1 MENKN
6 TISCI
11 FDIGQVFLSYLCYHI
26 TNMIRISWEIQF
38 LVLPLPY
45 HLYINIYMSTIN
57 PFARPLYVMLK
68 PAGSL
73 CNLRCKYCYYLEKNN
88 LYQEQKS
95 HVISDQMLE
104 KFIKEYIESQ
114 TTPDVLFC
122 WHGGETL
129 MRPISFYRKAL
140 ELQRTYARGRRIDN
154 SIQTNATLLTDEW
167 CEFFRENNFL
177 VGVSIDGPQEFHDE
191 YRRTATGKPTFHKV
205 MQGIRLLNK
214 HGVEWNALAVVN
226 DFNADYPLD
235 FYHFFKE
242 IGCHYI
248 QFTPIV
254 ERKVNRNDG
263 LSLAPGMEEGGELI
277 DFSVTPEQWGN
288 FLCTIFDEWV
298 RNDVGQYYI
307 QIFDAT
313 LANWVGVQPGL
324 CTLAKECGHAG
335 VMEFNGDVYSCDHF
349 VYPEHLLGNIQNKTI
364 TEMMYGEKQ
373 KAFSRLKHDCL
384 PQQCR
389 ECQWQF
395 ACHGECPKN
404 RFVRD
409 KYGNPGL
416 NYLCKGYRQFFE
428 HVKPYMDFMK
438 GELAAQRPPANVMN
452 FVINAE

>member
-1 MENKN
+1 M
-6 TISCI
+6 
-11 FDIGQVFLSYLCYHI
+11 
-26 TNMIRISWEIQF
+26 
-38 LVLPLPY
+38 LPLPY

-129 MRPISFYRKAL
+129 MRPISFYRRAL
-140 ELQRTYARGRRIDN
+140 ELQRRYAGGRRIDN

-167 CEFFRENNFL
+167 CQFFRENNFL

-226 DFNADYPLD
+226 DFNAEYPLD

-254 ERKVNRNDG
+254 ERKVIRNDG

-298 RNDVGQYYI
+298 RNDVGNYYI

-373 KAFSRLKHDCL
+373 KEFARLKHDCL

-404 RFVRD
+404 RFTRD

-416 NYLCKGYRQFFE
+416 NYLCRGYRQFFE

-438 GELAAQRPPANVMN
+438 GELAAKRPPANVMN

>member
-1 MENKN
+1 
-6 TISCI
+6 
-11 FDIGQVFLSYLCYHI
+11 
-26 TNMIRISWEIQF
+26 
-38 LVLPLPY
+38 
-45 HLYINIYMSTIN
+45 MSTIN

-73 CNLRCKYCYYLEKNN
+73 CNLRCKYCYYLEKNA
-88 LYQEQKS
+88 LYTEQKN
-95 HVISDQMLE
+95 HVISDEMLD
-104 KFIKEYIESQ
+104 KFIREYIEAQ
-114 TTPDVLFC
+114 TSPDVLFC

-129 MRPISFYRKAL
+129 MRPISFYRRAI
-140 ELQRTYARGRRIDN
+140 ELQRKYARGRRIDN
-154 SIQTNATLLTDEW
+154 TIQTNATMLTDEW

-214 HGVEWNALAVVN
+214 HNVDWNALAVVN

-235 FYHFFKE
+235 FYNFFKE

-254 ERKVNRNDG
+254 ERRIERNDG
-263 LSLAPGMEEGGELI
+263 LSLAPGMEEGGELV
-277 DFSVTPEQWGN
+277 DFSVTPEQWGK

-298 RNDVGQYYI
+298 RHDVGTYFI

-313 LANWVGVQPGL
+313 LANWAGVQPGL
-324 CTLAKECGHAG
+324 CSLAKECGHAG

-349 VYPEHLLGNIQNKTI
+349 VYPEHLLGNINEKTI

-373 KAFSRLKHDCL
+373 REFAKLKHELL

-389 ECQWQF
+389 ECPVEF

-404 RFVRD
+404 RFTRD

-438 GELAAQRPPANVMN
+438 GELDAKRPPSNVMN
-452 FVINAE
+452 FVASAE

>member
-1 MENKN
+1 
-6 TISCI
+6 
-11 FDIGQVFLSYLCYHI
+11 
-26 TNMIRISWEIQF
+26 
-38 LVLPLPY
+38 
-45 HLYINIYMSTIN
+45 
-57 PFARPLYVMLK
+57 MLK

-129 MRPISFYRKAL
+129 MRPISFYRRAL
-140 ELQRTYARGRRIDN
+140 ELQRRYAGGRRIDN

-167 CEFFRENNFL
+167 CQFFRENNFL

-226 DFNADYPLD
+226 DFNAEYPLD

-254 ERKVNRNDG
+254 ERKVIRNDG

-298 RNDVGQYYI
+298 RNDVGNYYI

-373 KAFSRLKHDCL
+373 KEFARLKHDCL

-404 RFVRD
+404 RFTRD

-416 NYLCKGYRQFFE
+416 NYLCRGYRQFFE

-438 GELAAQRPPANVMN
+438 GELAAKRPPANVMN

>member
-1 MENKN
+1 
-6 TISCI
+6 
-11 FDIGQVFLSYLCYHI
+11 
-26 TNMIRISWEIQF
+26 
-38 LVLPLPY
+38 
-45 HLYINIYMSTIN
+45 MSTIN

-73 CNLRCKYCYYLEKNN
+73 CNLRCKYCYYLEKNA
-88 LYQEQKS
+88 LYTEQKN
-95 HVISDQMLE
+95 HVISDEMLD
-104 KFIKEYIESQ
+104 KFIREYIEAQ
-114 TTPDVLFC
+114 TSPDVLFC

-129 MRPISFYRKAL
+129 MRPISFYRRAI
-140 ELQRTYARGRRIDN
+140 ELQRKYARGRRIDN
-154 SIQTNATLLTDEW
+154 TIQTNATMLTDEW

-214 HGVEWNALAVVN
+214 HNVEWNALAVVN
-226 DFNADYPLD
+226 DFNADYPLE
-235 FYHFFKE
+235 FYNFFKE

-254 ERKVNRNDG
+254 ERRIERNDG
-263 LSLAPGMEEGGELI
+263 LSLAPGMEEGGELV
-277 DFSVTPEQWGN
+277 DFSVTPEQWGK

-298 RNDVGQYYI
+298 RHDVGTYFI

-313 LANWVGVQPGL
+313 LANWAGVQPGL
-324 CTLAKECGHAG
+324 CSLAKECGHAG

-349 VYPEHLLGNIQNKTI
+349 VYPEHLLGNINEKTI

-373 KAFSRLKHDCL
+373 REFAKLKHELL

-389 ECQWQF
+389 ECPVEF

-404 RFVRD
+404 RFTRD

-416 NYLCKGYRQFFE
+416 NYLCKGYCQFFE

-438 GELAAQRPPANVMN
+438 GELDAKRPPSNVMN
-452 FVINAE
+452 FVASAE